1 MNKNQILKSINY
13 FTKKKL
19 FKLISFNPSLHP
31 YNYIGALS
39 TKNFNIIYCKN
50 IVFGCYLSHLN
61 VLEGDIISGFK
72 LPKYKKYL
80 VLFDDNFIFEGKYHG
95 RVNLPQKYSTYAF
108 EKKPFVGSGVYSCN
122 GLIFSQGE
130 EYIVIAPH
138 LIKCFEILKENKE

>member
-1 MNKNQILKSINY
+1 MKMNKKQILKSINY
-13 FTKKKL
+13 FTKQKL
-19 FKLISFNPSLHP
+19 FKLISYRYTKYS
-31 YNYIGALS
+31 YKYIGALS

-61 VLEGDIISGFK
+61 VLEGDAISGFK

-80 VLFDDNFIFEGKYHG
+80 VLFNDNFIFEGKYHG
-95 RVNLPQKYSTYAF
+95 NVNLPQRYNTYAS
-108 EKKPFVGSGVYSCN
+108 EKKLFLGSGVNSSN

-138 LIKCFEILKENKE
+138 LIKCFEIIKEI